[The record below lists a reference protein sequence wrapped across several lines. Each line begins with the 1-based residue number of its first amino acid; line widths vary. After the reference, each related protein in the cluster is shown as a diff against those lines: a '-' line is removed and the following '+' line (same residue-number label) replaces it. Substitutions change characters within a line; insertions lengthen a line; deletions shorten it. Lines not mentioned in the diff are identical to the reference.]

1 MANEYHMIKVIVF
14 LHDKIAIVF
23 KLLLPEHLALQKKER
38 KKNHIH
44 FYRLVMAGSM
54 MQLTESS

>member
-23 KLLLPEHLALQKKER
+23 KLLLPQHLALQKKR
-38 KKNHIH
+38 KKK
-44 FYRLVMAGSM
+44 
-54 MQLTESS
+54 ESYSFLPSRDGRKYDATD